1 MSIKSIVYIDGVSKE
16 IYANKYYFENSYQ
29 YTFYCPSCNCK
40 MNIQSRR
47 LSNNKITYFF
57 FSNSHDKKNCTLYK
71 ENHGKS
77 IIHEGTPTIS
87 FGIFSDNS
95 NKKAK
100 ISLSNKETTLNDKF
114 LFQENNNTTP
124 EFKKQNPR
132 LNNIHDCINW
142 IENSSINENK
152 INVGNKNN
160 PNYKTINEILFRK
173 DNFENYHSR
182 NLTGIGIL
190 WGGIRCN
197 QLKLG
202 IKVSKDSIIIQE
214 YLPYSKFKENIKP
227 IIFEL
232 SFSSEETKEEFA
244 NQYFK
249 FNPKSTVLIIVGN
262 WEKQPNQNGYKIYKS
277 KIGKKCYTFIDHEKN
292 KEETTEM
299 ISLRSCN
306 D

>member
-1 MSIKSIVYIDGVSKE
+1 MSKTAKINIDGNHKTICASR
-16 IYANKYYFENSYQ
+16 YYYENSQ
-29 YTFYCPSCNCK
+29 NYTFLCPCCNCK
-40 MNIQSRR
+40 MTIKSRWISEGYNSYYFS
-47 LSNNKITYFF
+47 SNN
-57 FSNSHDKKNCTLYK
+57 HDKKNCTIYR
-71 ENHGKS
+71 ESKS
-77 IIHEGTPTIS
+77 TTVFNEGTPIINHN
-87 FGIFSDNS
+87 IFSDSSQN
-95 NKKAK
+95 NKKANSIEK
-100 ISLSNKETTLNDKF
+100 ASTIKDLKNNLEADEINKE
-114 LFQENNNTTP
+114 
-124 EFKKQNPR
+124 FKIQTPR
-132 LNNIHDCINW
+132 LNDVYDFIDYISNCSIDNDYINFG
-142 IENSSINENK
+142 S
-152 INVGNKNN
+152 KNQ
-160 PNYKTINEILFRK
+160 PNNKTINQILIRD

-232 SFSSEETKEEFA
+232 SFSSEETKEDFA

-299 ISLRSCN
+299 ISLKE